1 MAWRNYHPTKLFAW
15 PGASNSD
22 AGETEPN
29 EPKSCVA
36 A

>member
-1 MAWRNYHPTKLFAW
+1 LTETAKLFAW
-15 PGASNSD
+15 PGASDSD